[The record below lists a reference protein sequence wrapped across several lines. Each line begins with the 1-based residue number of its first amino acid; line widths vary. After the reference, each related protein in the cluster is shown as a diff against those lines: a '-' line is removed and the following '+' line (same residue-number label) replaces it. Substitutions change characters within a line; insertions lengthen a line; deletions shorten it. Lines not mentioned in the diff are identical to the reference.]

1 MRLVAF
7 LLLVVSFSEADTL
20 VRIRSVTAHAGGS
33 EFSIDP
39 ALQDIA
45 GQLKELPFK
54 TFKLVEERTGRFDMK
69 SKGTLKFAS
78 GDKVQIRPLY
88 EEDGKVCLW
97 FRWTDSGGEQVLDT
111 RLHVE
116 PGTSILA
123 GTESSNEKAL
133 VFAVGV
139 ER

>member
-1 MRLVAF
+1 MRLVA
-7 LLLVVSFSEADTL
+7 LLLFAVSFSQADTL
-20 VRIRSVTAHAGGS
+20 VRIRSVTAQTGGS

-39 ALQDIA
+39 ALQDLT
-45 GQLKELPFK
+45 GQLQQLPFK
-54 TFKLVEERTGRFDMK
+54 TFTLSEERSGRFDMM
-69 SKGTLKFAS
+69 SKGTLRFAS
-78 GDKVQIRPLY
+78 GDRVQVRPLY
-88 EEDGKVCLW
+88 EEDGRVCLW
-97 FRWTDSGGEQVLDT
+97 FRWTDGAGVQVLDT

-123 GTESSNEKAL
+123 GTESSDDKAL